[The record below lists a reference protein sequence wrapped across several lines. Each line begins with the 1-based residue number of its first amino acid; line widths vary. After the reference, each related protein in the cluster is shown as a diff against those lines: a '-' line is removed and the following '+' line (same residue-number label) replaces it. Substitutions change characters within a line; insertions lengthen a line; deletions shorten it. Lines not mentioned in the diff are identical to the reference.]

1 MADRAEQE
9 ISLVPADR
17 PMAAGPAETETLSTP
32 EISAPML
39 DMHAPHQL
47 VHTWKDFF
55 IHIAT
60 IAVGLLLAVALE
72 QSIEALHHRNQR
84 SKLEAEM
91 RAVLETDIKVD
102 DEDFKKL
109 ERFRA
114 YLAELRAAIQAR
126 VGGQSSP
133 AAPAADDPRMAILI
147 IYPSLAPYE
156 AAKENGTVALLPTDQ
171 LRLYSRISYAR
182 DLTGA
187 SRDRWYVG
195 LTALASFRERYV
207 DSPGSLGIGEIA
219 KSPELGSL
227 SSTELAEYARIVSAS
242 IKETDHVGARLKI
255 FDIECRA
262 ILGGAR
268 NEFDLIERISR
279 ANAE

>member
-1 MADRAEQE
+1 
-9 ISLVPADR
+9 
-17 PMAAGPAETETLSTP
+17 
-32 EISAPML
+32 ML

-47 VHTWKDFF
+47 VHTWRDFF

-60 IAVGLLLAVALE
+60 IVVGLLIAVALE
-72 QSIEALHHRNQR
+72 QTIEALHHRNQR
-84 SKLEAEM
+84 SKLEEEM
-91 RAVLETDIKVD
+91 RAVFESDIKVD
-102 DEDFKKL
+102 EEDFRKL
-109 ERFRA
+109 ARFRA
-114 YLAELRAAIQAR
+114 YLAELRVAIQTR
-126 VGGQSSP
+126 VDGQSSP
-133 AAPAADDPRMAILI
+133 AAPAPDDPRMAILI

-156 AAKENGTVALLPTDQ
+156 AAKENGTVALLPTDR

-195 LTALASFRERYV
+195 LTALASFRERYE
-207 DSPGSLGIGEIA
+207 DSAGSLGIGEIA

-227 SSTELAEYARIVSAS
+227 PSTELAEYARIVSAS
-242 IKETDHVGARLKI
+242 IKETDLVVARLKI

-279 ANAE
+279 ANGE

>member
-1 MADRAEQE
+1 MADHAEQE
-9 ISLVPADR
+9 MSPVPADR
-17 PMAAGPAETETLSTP
+17 VGAAGAPETETLSTP

-84 SKLEAEM
+84 LKLEAEM
-91 RAVLETDIKVD
+91 HAVFESDAKVD
-102 DEDFKKL
+102 DEDFRKL
-109 ERFRA
+109 AQFRA

-126 VGGQSSP
+126 LDGQSSP

-156 AAKENGTVALLPTDQ
+156 AAKENGTVALLPTDR
-171 LRLYSRISYAR
+171 LRLYSRVSYAR

-187 SRDRWYVG
+187 SRDRWYAG

-207 DSPGSLGIGEIA
+207 DSAGSLGIGEIA
-219 KSPELGSL
+219 KSPELESL
-227 SSTELAEYARIVSAS
+227 SATDLAEYARTVSAS
-242 IKETDHVGARLKI
+242 IKETDLVGARLKI
-255 FDIECRA
+255 FDIECQA

-268 NEFDLIERISR
+268 NEFDLIEKISR

>member
-9 ISLVPADR
+9 ISLEPADR
-17 PMAAGPAETETLSTP
+17 LQAAGPPETETLPTP
-32 EISAPML
+32 EISVPML

-60 IAVGLLLAVALE
+60 IAVGLLIAVALE
-72 QSIEALHHRNQR
+72 QTIEALHHRNQR

-91 RAVLETDIKVD
+91 RAVFESDIKVD

-109 ERFRA
+109 ALFRA

-126 VGGQSSP
+126 VGGQSLP
-133 AAPAADDPRMAILI
+133 AAPAAGDPRMAILV

-156 AAKENGTVALLPTDQ
+156 AAKENGTVALLPTDR

-207 DSPGSLGIGEIA
+207 DSAGSLGIGEIA

-227 SSTELAEYARIVSAS
+227 SSTELAEYARIVSES
-242 IKETDHVGARLKI
+242 IKETDLVGARLKI

-268 NEFDLIERISR
+268 NEFDLIEKISR

>member
-1 MADRAEQE
+1 MFD
-9 ISLVPADR
+9 V
-17 PMAAGPAETETLSTP
+17 
-32 EISAPML
+32 
-39 DMHAPHQL
+39 HAPHQL

-60 IAVGLLLAVALE
+60 IVIGLLIAVALE
-72 QSIEALHHRNQR
+72 QTIVALHHRNQLI
-84 SKLEAEM
+84 KLEEEM
-91 RAVLETDIKVD
+91 HAVFESDAKIN
-102 DEDFKKL
+102 DEDLRKL
-109 ERFRA
+109 ARFRV

-126 VGGQSSP
+126 LGDQSTP

-156 AAKENGTVALLPTDQ
+156 AAKENGTVALLPTER

-187 SRDRWYVG
+187 SRDRWYAG

-207 DSPGSLGIGEIA
+207 DSTGSLGIGGIA

-227 SSTELAEYARIVSAS
+227 SAAELAEYARIVSAS
-242 IKETDHVGARLKI
+242 IKETDLVGARLKI

-262 ILGGAR
+262 ILSGAR

>member
-1 MADRAEQE
+1 MADRDEEE
-9 ISLVPADR
+9 ISRGPAGR
-17 PMAAGPAETETLSTP
+17 LRAAGSQETEALSTS
-32 EISAPML
+32 EISVPIL
-39 DMHAPHQL
+39 ETHAPHQL

-60 IAVGLLLAVALE
+60 IVVGLLIAVALE

-84 SKLEAEM
+84 SKLEQEM
-91 RAVLETDIKVD
+91 RAVLESDVKVD
-102 DEDFKKL
+102 DEDFRKL
-109 ERFRA
+109 ARFRA

-126 VGGQSSP
+126 LGSQLSP
-133 AAPAADDPRMAILI
+133 AEPAVDDPRMAILI

-171 LRLYSRISYAR
+171 LRLYSRLSYAR

-195 LTALASFRERYV
+195 LTALSSFRERYV
-207 DSPGSLGIGEIA
+207 DSAGSLGIGEIA

-227 SSTELAEYARIVSAS
+227 SATELAEYARIVSAS
-242 IKETDHVGARLKI
+242 IKETDIVGARLKI
-255 FDIECRA
+255 FDIECQA

-268 NEFDLIERISR
+268 NEFDLIEKISR
-279 ANAE
+279 ANSA

>member
-9 ISLVPADR
+9 ISLEPADR
-17 PMAAGPAETETLSTP
+17 LKAAGPRETETLPTP

-60 IAVGLLLAVALE
+60 IAVGLLIAVALE
-72 QSIEALHHRNQR
+72 QTIEALHHRNQR

-91 RAVLETDIKVD
+91 RAVFESDIKVD
-102 DEDFKKL
+102 DEDLKKL
-109 ERFRA
+109 ALFRA

-126 VGGQSSP
+126 VGGQSLP

-156 AAKENGTVALLPTDQ
+156 AAKENGTVALLPTDR

-187 SRDRWYVG
+187 IRDRWYVG

-207 DSPGSLGIGEIA
+207 DSAGSLGIGEIA

-227 SSTELAEYARIVSAS
+227 SSTELAEYARIVSES
-242 IKETDHVGARLKI
+242 IKETDLVGARLKI

-268 NEFDLIERISR
+268 NEFDLIEKISR

>member
-1 MADRAEQE
+1 MH
-9 ISLVPADR
+9 
-17 PMAAGPAETETLSTP
+17 
-32 EISAPML
+32 

-47 VHTWKDFF
+47 VHTWRDFF

-60 IAVGLLLAVALE
+60 IVVGLLIAVALE
-72 QSIEALHHRNQR
+72 QTIEALHHRNQR
-84 SKLEAEM
+84 SKLEEEM
-91 RAVLETDIKVD
+91 RAVFESDIKVD
-102 DEDFKKL
+102 EEDFRKL
-109 ERFRA
+109 AQFRA
-114 YLAELRAAIQAR
+114 YLAELRLAIQAR
-126 VGGQSSP
+126 VGGQSTP
-133 AAPAADDPRMAILI
+133 ATPAADDPRMAILI

-171 LRLYSRISYAR
+171 LRLYSRIFYAR

-207 DSPGSLGIGEIA
+207 DSAGSLGIGEIS

-227 SSTELAEYARIVSAS
+227 PSTELAEYAQLVSAS
-242 IKETDHVGARLKI
+242 IKETDLVVARLKI

-268 NEFDLIERISR
+268 NEFDLIEKISR

>member
-9 ISLVPADR
+9 KSPVLEDGLS
-17 PMAAGPAETETLSTP
+17 AAGPLETETLSTP

-84 SKLEAEM
+84 LKLESEM
-91 RAVLETDIKVD
+91 HAVFESDAKVD
-102 DEDFKKL
+102 DEDLRKL
-109 ERFRA
+109 ARFRA
-114 YLAELRAAIQAR
+114 YLAELRAAIQAHL
-126 VGGQSSP
+126 GGQSSP

-156 AAKENGTVALLPTDQ
+156 AAKENGTVALLPTDR

-182 DLTGA
+182 DLTAA
-187 SRDRWYVG
+187 SRDRWYAG

-207 DSPGSLGIGEIA
+207 DSAGSLGIGEIA

-227 SSTELAEYARIVSAS
+227 SATELAEYARIVSAS
-242 IKETDHVGARLKI
+242 IKETDLVGARLKI
-255 FDIECRA
+255 FDIECQA
-262 ILGGAR
+262 ILAGAR
-268 NEFDLIERISR
+268 NEFDLIEKINRG
-279 ANAE
+279 NAE